1 MSLPQAST
9 QKETY
14 FVIKKKMLQ
23 DFKGHDHWY
32 CRHIAFGIIYKSQS
46 G

>member
-14 FVIKKKMLQ
+14 FVIKKKC
-23 DFKGHDHWY
+23 FKTLKDM
-32 CRHIAFGIIYKSQS
+32 IIGIV
-46 G
+46 GT